1 MSATTA
7 FKLDIESDLLAL
19 EEACS
24 LAVREISSAR
34 SVRETLELADVTVPH
49 HLKSIA
55 RGMVHSLARLPR
67 VRDLRVDEVV
77 KSQLASLAH
86 ERSDFTASREF
97 DRLRACD
104 WTFLRAGYPD
114 LFSKAM
120 REAQCIIERKQKLA
134 R

>member
-1 MSATTA
+1 MSATA
-7 FKLDIESDLLAL
+7 SNNPRIESDLNAL
-19 EEACS
+19 EEACA
-24 LAVREISSAR
+24 LAAHEMSASR
-34 SVRETLELADVTVPH
+34 TVRETLELADVTVPH

-55 RGMVHSLARLPR
+55 RGKVHSLARLPR

-77 KSQLASLAH
+77 KSQIESLTH

-104 WTFLRAGYPD
+104 WTFLRASYPD

-120 REAQCIIERKQKLA
+120 REAQCIIERKQKLE